1 MLNTVPNKN
10 NKTWKFLMLLSLC
23 NPLTHWGWVKHNIVH
38 VTGSDNGLSP
48 GWLWAIIW
56 TNAGILLIELLG
68 TNFIETLIKSYTFAF
83 RKMHLKMLSGKWRP
97 FCLGL
102 NILTFEH
109 AEFISRKYRKAFI
122 FFIGYWSFTI
132 VIGWEVEIR
141 IRWEIILM

>member
-10 NKTWKFLMLLSLC
+10 NKTWRYLMLLSLC
-23 NPLTHWGWVKHNIVH
+23 NPLTHWGWVKHNIVY

-109 AEFISRKYRKAFI
+109 AEFILRKYRKAFI
-122 FFIGYWSFTI
+122 FSIGYWSFTI
-132 VIGWEVEIR
+132 LIGWEVEIR